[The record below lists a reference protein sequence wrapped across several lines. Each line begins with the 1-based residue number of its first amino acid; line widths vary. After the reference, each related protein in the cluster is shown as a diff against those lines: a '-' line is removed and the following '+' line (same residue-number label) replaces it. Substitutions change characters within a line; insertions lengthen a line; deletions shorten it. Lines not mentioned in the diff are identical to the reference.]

1 MIVFRTFFKL
11 LQKNK
16 WSIVIN
22 LVIFL
27 GIASIAVRSGSPE
40 EQINFKD
47 IKLKLAVIDRD
58 HSATSEELKDYI
70 AELHQLTELEDD
82 TAVFQ
87 DELYFN
93 NVHEILIIP
102 AGFEEGLLAG
112 KEIPLE
118 TLEAP
123 DAGVTALS
131 SIQFDQVMRFL
142 KTYLALGYEPS
153 KAMTKTKEIMQV
165 NASVNIQLDSNS
177 LEQAPN
183 YNYYFQY
190 LPYPM
195 VAILISCISL
205 ILIIFNEKDLK
216 NRTVC
221 AAFSLKKR
229 NFELSFANILVA
241 FVIWIILMIFPFII
255 YGTDMIHS
263 GVYGY
268 YLLNSFTFLIVS
280 FSISYLVGIFSNSE
294 EAVSVFS
301 TSVSLGLCFLGGVFV
316 PLSVMSKQVLYFSKF
331 IPSYWYVM
339 TNEIIGKN
347 TKLVGSDLKDVIYG
361 ILIQICFAIAIFGVS
376 LVITKRK
383 TQAC

>member
-1 MIVFRTFFKL
+1 MIVFKTFFKL
-11 LQKNK
+11 LAKNK

-22 LVIFL
+22 LVVFL

-40 EQINFKD
+40 DQINFKD

-58 HSATSEELKDYI
+58 QSTTSIELKSYI
-70 AELHQLTELEDD
+70 GELHQLTELEDD
-82 TAVFQ
+82 PVVFQ

-93 NVHEILIIP
+93 SVYEILIIP
-102 AGFEEGLLAG
+102 AGFEEGLFSG
-112 KEIPLE
+112 KDIPLE
-118 TLEAP
+118 IIEAP
-123 DAGVTALS
+123 DAGVTTLAN
-131 SIQFDQVMRFL
+131 IQFDQIIRFL
-142 KTYLALGYEPS
+142 KTYFALGLEPS
-153 KAMTKTKEIMQV
+153 EAMTKAKEIMQT
-165 NASVNIQLDSNS
+165 NASVNIQLDNHS
-177 LEQAPN
+177 LEEAPS

-221 AAFSLKKR
+221 ASFSLKKR
-229 NFELSFANILVA
+229 NLELSLANIMVSII
-241 FVIWIILMIFPFII
+241 IWIILMIFPFIL

-268 YLLNSFTFLIVS
+268 YLLNSFSFLIVS

-316 PLSVMSKQVLYFSKF
+316 PNSVMSKQVLYFSKF
-331 IPSYWYVM
+331 LPSYWYVI
-339 TNEIIGKN
+339 TNELIGKN
-347 TKLVGSDLKDVIYG
+347 TELVGNDLKDVIYG
-361 ILIQICFAIAIFGVS
+361 ILIQLCFAIAIFGIS
-376 LVITKRK
+376 LAVTKRK

>member
-1 MIVFRTFFKL
+1 MIVFNTFLKL
-11 LQKNK
+11 LKKNK
-16 WSIVIN
+16 WSIIIN
-22 LVIFL
+22 LVVFL
-27 GIASIAVRSGSPE
+27 GIASFAVRSGSPE
-40 EQINFKD
+40 DQINFKD

-58 HSATSEELKDYI
+58 HSTTSTELKNCI
-70 AELHQLTELEDD
+70 GELHELTELEDD
-82 TAVFQ
+82 TTVFQ

-93 NVHEILIIP
+93 NVYEIIIIP
-102 AGFEEGLLAG
+102 AGFEEGLLSG
-112 KEIPLE
+112 NDVPLE

-123 DAGVTALS
+123 DAGVTTLS
-131 SIQFDQVMRFL
+131 SIQFDQIMRFF
-142 KTYLALGYEPS
+142 KTYLALGYEPTE
-153 KAMTKTKEIMQV
+153 AMTKTKDIMQT
-165 NASVNIQLDSNS
+165 NASVTIQLDNHS
-177 LEQAPN
+177 LEQAPS

-195 VAILISCISL
+195 VAILVSCISL

-221 AAFSLKKR
+221 ASFSLKKR
-229 NFELSFANILVA
+229 NFELSLANIMVA
-241 FVIWIILMIFPFII
+241 IVIWIILMIFPFLL
-255 YGTDMIHS
+255 YGTDMINS

-268 YLLNSFTFLIVS
+268 YLLNSFAFLIVS
-280 FSISYLVGIFSNSE
+280 FSISYLVGIFSKSE

-331 IPSYWYVM
+331 LPSYWYVK

-347 TKLVGSDLKDVIYG
+347 TKLVGNDLKEVFYG
-361 ILIQICFAIAIFGVS
+361 VLIQICFAIAIFGIS

-383 TQAC
+383 TQAY

>member
-1 MIVFRTFFKL
+1 MIVFKTFFKL
-11 LQKNK
+11 LAKNK

-22 LVIFL
+22 LVVFL

-40 EQINFKD
+40 DQINFKD

-58 HSATSEELKDYI
+58 QSTTSIELKSYI
-70 AELHQLTELEDD
+70 GELHQLTELEDD
-82 TAVFQ
+82 PVVFQ

-93 NVHEILIIP
+93 SVYEILIIP
-102 AGFEEGLLAG
+102 AGFEEGLFSG
-112 KEIPLE
+112 KDIPLE
-118 TLEAP
+118 IIEAP
-123 DAGVTALS
+123 DAGVTTLAN
-131 SIQFDQVMRFL
+131 IQFDQIIRFL
-142 KTYLALGYEPS
+142 KTYFALGLEPS
-153 KAMTKTKEIMQV
+153 EAMTKAKEIMQT
-165 NASVNIQLDSNS
+165 NASVNIQLDNHS
-177 LEQAPN
+177 LEEAPS

-221 AAFSLKKR
+221 ASFSLKKR
-229 NFELSFANILVA
+229 NLELSLANIMVSII
-241 FVIWIILMIFPFII
+241 IWIILMIFPFIL

-268 YLLNSFTFLIVS
+268 YLLNSFSFLIVS
-280 FSISYLVGIFSNSE
+280 FSISYLIGIFSNSE

-316 PLSVMSKQVLYFSKF
+316 PNSVMSKQVLYFSKF
-331 IPSYWYVM
+331 LPSYWYVI
-339 TNEIIGKN
+339 TNELIGKN
-347 TKLVGSDLKDVIYG
+347 TELVGNDLKDVIYG
-361 ILIQICFAIAIFGVS
+361 ILIQLCFAIAIFGIS
-376 LVITKRK
+376 LAVTKRK